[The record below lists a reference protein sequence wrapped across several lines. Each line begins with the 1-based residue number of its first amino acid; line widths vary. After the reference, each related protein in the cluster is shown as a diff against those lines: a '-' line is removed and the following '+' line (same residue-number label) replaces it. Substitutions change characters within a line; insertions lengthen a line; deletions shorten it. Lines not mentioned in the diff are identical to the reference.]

1 MFTRRRPR
9 RRLRRPPLLVVITVC
24 APAWC
29 LVPRASVGFW
39 VLPIVGVATTPGRY
53 LPPPQEPAIPRDYSL
68 KLDQQSSKLRVG
80 ESTEVECYSSDN
92 SYTDVI
98 WERAD
103 GAPLTAN
110 IQVRSTEG
118 KSLTETHFSF
128 PLGYSNKAT
137 DWSSLR

>member
-1 MFTRRRPR
+1 M
-9 RRLRRPPLLVVITVC
+9 
-24 APAWC
+24 
-29 LVPRASVGFW
+29 PRASVGFW
-39 VLPIVGVATTPGRY
+39 VLPIVGVATTPGRYSDTY

-110 IQVRSTEG
+110 IQVRSTGG
-118 KSLTETHFSF
+118 KYQAETHFAF
-128 PLGYSNKAT
+128 LVGTAT
-137 DWSSLR
+137 RQPTGHLSGDRRRCRQLCVQVQNRSG